1 LLQEL
6 FDILY
11 YINSTMATVRFT
23 RPVGMLARSL
33 HQQPFLAP
41 RMVLSQLPRTT
52 VLGIRGYASNQQQ
65 GKQILLRDHGVF
77 GMFKAL

>member
-1 LLQEL
+1 
-6 FDILY
+6 
-11 YINSTMATVRFT
+11 MATMRFA

-33 HQQPFLAP
+33 QQQQTFLAP
-41 RMVLSQLPRTT
+41 RIVLAQLPRTT

-77 GMFKAL
+77 GMLKL